1 MNINNPFGNDIS
13 QLSKMAEKLLKESEE
28 LFNSK
33 INEVSDDKMKLFLNN
48 SLSLAKKGELDPMM
62 FINNAKKYVEDAN
75 GNNCK

>member
-1 MNINNPFGNDIS
+1 
-13 QLSKMAEKLLKESEE
+13 MAEKLLKESEE

-33 INEVSDDKMKLFLNN
+33 INEVSDDKMKEFLNN

-62 FINNAKKYVEDAN
+62 FINNAKKHVENDT